1 MLKLV
6 SVLQE
11 MIDKY
16 GISPDDF
23 TKIQDAI
30 SELENGANEEF
41 VYGEDV
47 AELPIEVGNPEVEA

>member
-1 MLKLV
+1 MEKLV
-6 SVLQE
+6 AVLQE

-41 VYGEDV
+41 VYGDV
-47 AELPIEVGNPEVEA
+47 VELPIEVDNPTVEE